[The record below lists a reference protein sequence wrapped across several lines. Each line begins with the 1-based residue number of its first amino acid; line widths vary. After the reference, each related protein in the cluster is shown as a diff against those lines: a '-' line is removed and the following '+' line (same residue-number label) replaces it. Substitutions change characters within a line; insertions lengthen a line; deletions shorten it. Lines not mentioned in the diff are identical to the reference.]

1 MQEMVNSLD
10 GRERLEE
17 IVDEYHLE
25 SYKKVSDDCIE
36 KDHTITG
43 GQMLYECLKHN
54 FAWEES
60 RKRNY
65 LI

>member
-1 MQEMVNSLD
+1 MVSGLD
-10 GRERLEE
+10 GRERIEE
-17 IVDEYHLE
+17 IVDEYNLE

-54 FAWEES
+54 FA
-60 RKRNY
+60 
-65 LI
+65 